1 MNLSYNTEI
10 AQFWFREGEN
20 NYKNKWFESDK
31 DKLYKLDRIITK
43 KFKDKLEVCET
54 YNENMWHNSEKLIDK
69 NVTINKIN
77 EMIDAII
84 CLDQFSRH
92 IYRSIKDKG
101 KIQNNTKKAAIFS
114 RFLLR
119 FLKDNLTISELIE
132 LKQEIVIFILMPLK
146 HEDIYNNFKLIH
158 NFLEFIYGVAPYFPE
173 LITKF
178 YLDSLKKFYTHYKQT
193 NNLVLYNYDTPISG
207 YILNQLKPVCEYFP
221 DKPDFNIKINSGEKL
236 YKIAE
241 NFLKSLIDSNYDLTQ
256 KRLIVSLSGGPDSMV
271 ILFILSKL
279 VKAYN
284 ISLEAIHINY
294 NNRKENIVEEEFVR
308 YYCQNLKVNLYIFR
322 FEYIQRGHFPREY
335 YENLTRIVRFN
346 MYRSLNSYIV
356 LGHIKDDLIENIW
369 TNISK
374 GKDIFK
380 LHKIDDVSIIENQI
394 VLRPFVRVDKKDIFR
409 FAHKAKVPYLKNT
422 TPKWSNRG
430 RLRNEFIPAVNKQ
443 FGEIDDKLLYL
454 SDSIN
459 SYHDILRSFVFEPFL
474 KSISYHKFGLR
485 VNINEFIVMPNHF
498 WQESFLKIFHTLN
511 RKVPTKRSIDNF
523 YDCLKR
529 SKKGLINLSKDNI
542 CYIDIENNLHI
553 LDINMVNNFM
563 EKTSLNKNDWKYFIY
578 NINSNI

>member
-1 MNLSYNTEI
+1 MYSFYNTDI
-10 AQFWFREGEN
+10 AQFWFIEGEN
-20 NYKNKWFESDK
+20 NYKNKWFQSDK
-31 DKLYKLDRIITK
+31 DKLHKLDKIITR
-43 KFKDKLEVCET
+43 KFKDKLELCES
-54 YNENMWHNSEKLIDK
+54 YHENKWYHSEKLIDK
-69 NVTINKIN
+69 SACTIKIN
-77 EMIDAII
+77 EMIDTII

-92 IYRSIKDKG
+92 IYRSRKDKE
-101 KIQNNTKKAAIFS
+101 KIENNTKKASVFS
-114 RFLLR
+114 RFLLD
-119 FLKDNLTISELIE
+119 FLKNNLTSMELTE

-178 YLDSLKKFYTHYKQT
+178 YLDSMKKFYTHYKQT
-193 NNLVLYNYDTPISG
+193 NKLILYNYDTTTIG

-221 DKPDFNIKINSGEKL
+221 DKQDFNIKINSGEKL

-241 NFLKSLIDSNYDLTQ
+241 NFLKSLKDSAYDLTK

-271 ILFILSKL
+271 ILSILSKL
-279 VKAYN
+279 AKIYN

-294 NNRKENIVEEEFVR
+294 NNRKENIIEEEFVR
-308 YYCQNLKVNLYIFR
+308 YYCQNLKVNLYVFR

-346 MYRSLNSYIV
+346 MYKSLNAYII

-380 LHKIDDVSIIENQI
+380 LHKIDDISIIENQV
-394 VLRPFVRVDKKDIFR
+394 VLRPFARVDKKDIFR
-409 FAHKAKVPYLKNT
+409 FAKKANIPYLKNT
-422 TPKWSNRG
+422 TPEWSNRG
-430 RLRNEFIPAVNKQ
+430 KLRNKFIPSVENQ
-443 FGEIDDKLLYL
+443 FGNIDNKLLYL
-454 SDSIN
+454 SDTMN
-459 SYHDILRSFVFEPFL
+459 SYYKILEQFIFDPFF
-474 KSISYHKFGLR
+474 KSISYHKFGFR
-485 VNINEFIVMPNHF
+485 VNISEYIVMPNHF
-498 WQESFLKIFHTLN
+498 WQESFIKIFHTLN
-511 RKVPTKRSIDNF
+511 RKVPSKRSIDNF

-529 SKKGLINLSKDNI
+529 SKKGLINLSKDDI

-553 LDINMVNNFM
+553 LDINLVNNFM
-563 EKTSLNKNDWKYFIY
+563 QKTNLNKNDWQYFIHS
-578 NINSNI
+578 INSNI